1 MDGCAGHLMEEVI
14 KQITVMEASYSRG
27 GSVLKKPGCCIL
39 LHTVTFGR
47 NPGLTWIDFWSSGI
61 FELVLR
67 TLPLETVVG
76 GDTGFVL
83 AALEPCLHTLT

>member
-47 NPGLTWIDFWSSGI
+47 N
-61 FELVLR
+61 R
-67 TLPLETVVG
+67 Y
-76 GDTGFVL
+76 
-83 AALEPCLHTLT
+83 